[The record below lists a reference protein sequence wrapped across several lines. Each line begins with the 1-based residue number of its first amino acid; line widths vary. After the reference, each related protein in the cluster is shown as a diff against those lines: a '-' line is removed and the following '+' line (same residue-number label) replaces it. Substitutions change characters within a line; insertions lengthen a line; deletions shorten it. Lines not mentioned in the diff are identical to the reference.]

1 MTRNSD
7 LKRLGRRGSY
17 RLGQLRTQGAA
28 PTGPPPPLQP
38 RFRRARH
45 RGLATALAAALHGL
59 TGPSLGRPFAPRS
72 RMVIPAAE
80 AAGGPDVEAD
90 APHVVVLDAAVPECR
105 CGTPTAGTWAL
116 AAGRRGQPGPAARAW
131 GDD

>member
-1 MTRNSD
+1 VTRNSD

-28 PTGPPPPLQP
+28 PPGPPPPLQP

-45 RGLATALAAALHGL
+45 QGLTTALGAALQGL
-59 TGPSLGRPFAPRS
+59 TGRSLGRALPPRS
-72 RMVIPAAE
+72 RMVSPAAE
-80 AAGGPDVEAD
+80 AAPDVEAD
-90 APHVVVLDAAVPECR
+90 APHVVVLDAAVPDCR
-105 CGTPTAGTWAL
+105 CGTPSAGTWAL
-116 AAGRRGQPGPAARAW
+116 AAGRRRQPGPAARAW